1 MNHTA
6 RLLPA
11 LLLTAAVSTVS
22 VAGTATAAKMITGKD
37 IKNGTITSIDVR
49 NGSLARA
56 DLRAVSRTS
65 IVAAPSPGGIVL
77 PTCTDTALADC
88 DALRTVAIQP
98 GSQLVTATGTIDN
111 FVAGQPA
118 LSNRCGLVQAGAVLT
133 EARLTLAPNGDPG
146 ENTQFTLQ
154 QVVTVPDASAPVSL
168 RCTEMA
174 GEDLRLETAEL
185 TSVRT
190 GY

>member
-11 LLLTAAVSTVS
+11 LALAAAVSVGS
-22 VAGTATAAKMITGKD
+22 VAGSATAAKMITGQD
-37 IKNGTITSIDVR
+37 IKNGTVTSVDVK
-49 NGSLARA
+49 NGSLTRG
-56 DLRAVSRTS
+56 DVRPVSRTS
-65 IVAAPSPGGIVL
+65 IIAAPNPGGVVL
-77 PTCTDTALADC
+77 PTCTDTTLVDC
-88 DALRTVAIQP
+88 DALRTVPIQP

-118 LSNRCGLVQAGAVLT
+118 LSNRCGLVQAGTVLT
-133 EARLTLAPNGDPG
+133 EARFSLAPNGDPG
-146 ENTQFTLQ
+146 ENAQFTLQ

-168 RCTEMA
+168 RCTEKA